1 MKIDFLLLS
10 LSLFVSLSYADE
22 SAQVPNVA
30 AAETAQAVET
40 ETNVVTEASVLT
52 EEEIA
57 QSASEPETASND
69 DLPTAEET
77 TLVVEENTPVVEETT
92 PVVEET
98 TPVVEETTPAVEAT
112 AADASTE
119 AEPEEI
125 TPSHPGEP
133 YLELA
138 LGLYESCKSLGLI
151 LEQVNNMPSA
161 DAAAPEVAKLTD
173 SILELLQSESMLPP
187 PTLEIQQYVQER
199 TSALNTAEVSEK
211 ALGRVIDLVTKT
223 DPICYGSAALRSELH
238 RLVRGL
244 LGR

>member
-22 SAQVPNVA
+22 SAQAPNVA

-77 TLVVEENTPVVEETT
+77 TLVVEETT
-92 PVVEET
+92 PA
-98 TPVVEETTPAVEAT
+98 VEETTPAVEAT

-187 PTLEIQQYVQER
+187 PSLEIQQYVQER